1 MTALFRGL
9 VSGPTKPT
17 EGEKMAEKVEDL
29 GIPVR
34 PARSTTPTSIPA
46 RLSELNRP
54 NTEAPKPSDSPS
66 EIPPRS
72 DPAEPR
78 TMIVGRGISLSGDI
92 RSCNRLVVEGSLQA
106 TLHDCGQM
114 EIAETGYFKGN
125 ASIKRA
131 EISGEFD
138 GELDRQRAASD
149 SGFRSMLSGT
159 VTYGEIEIERGGKI
173 TGTIQSSQGGGSLPA
188 SLVRR
193 AGE

>member
-1 MTALFRGL
+1 MITLFRGL
-9 VSGPTKPT
+9 VSRSTKPT

-29 GIPVR
+29 GMPMR

-54 NTEAPKPSDSPS
+54 NTEAPKSSDTPS

-92 RSCNRLVVEGSLQA
+92 KSCNRLVVEGSLEA
-106 TLHDCGQM
+106 TLHDCRQI

-125 ASIKRA
+125 ASIEEAVVRGQFEGDLTVSKRLH
-131 EISGEFD
+131 I
-138 GELDRQRAASD
+138 RAT
-149 SGFRSMLSGT
+149 GHVSGT
-159 VTYGEIEIERGGKI
+159 ITYGEIEIERGGKVA
-173 TGTIQSSQGGGSLPA
+173 GQIQEAGLAPYVG
-188 SLVRR
+188 LVR